1 LFTGIIEEI
10 GKVERLHSI
19 PEGKLLQI
27 QARKVLTDLSLG
39 DSVAIDGVCLSV
51 TQLNASSLSVVAVEE
66 TLNRTTFGQIKVGTL
81 VNLER
86 AMSASSRFGGHFVQ
100 GHIDGTGQIV
110 SIRNIGEAARMSIQ
124 IPSELSQFIVEKGSI
139 AINGVSLTIAK
150 KNMTLIEIALIPL
163 TQENTNLGQK
173 RVGEWVNIEVD
184 ILSKYVVNL
193 LKPTFAELLSVEKIE
208 EWGYGRKK

>member
-1 LFTGIIEEI
+1 MFTGIIEEI

>member
-1 LFTGIIEEI
+1 MFTGIIEEI
-10 GKVERLHSI
+10 GRVERLHSI

-27 QARKVLTDLSLG
+27 QAQKILTDLSLG

-51 TQLNASSLSVVAVEE
+51 AQLNSSSFSVLAVEE
-66 TLNRTTFGQIKVGTL
+66 TLDRTTFGQIKVGTS

-139 AINGVSLTIAK
+139 AINGVSLTIARK
-150 KNMTLIEIALIPL
+150 KMTLIEIALIPL
-163 TQENTNLGQK
+163 TLENTNLGQK
-173 RVGEWVNIEVD
+173 REGEWVNIEVD

-193 LKPTFAELLSVEKIE
+193 LKPTAAELLSVEKIE